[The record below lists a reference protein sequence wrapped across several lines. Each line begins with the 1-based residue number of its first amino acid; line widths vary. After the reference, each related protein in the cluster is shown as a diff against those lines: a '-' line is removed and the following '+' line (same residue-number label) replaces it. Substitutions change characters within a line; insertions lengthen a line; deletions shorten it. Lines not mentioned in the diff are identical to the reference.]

1 MAAGKSAKD
10 TDTAKGDAANGAE
23 HASIDDVKD
32 ILSGFGED
40 PLSFTDDEVP
50 ADDGPSP
57 IVDAIIAERDDL
69 KDKLLRA
76 LAETENLRKRAE
88 RDRRDAEVYGGTKL
102 ARDLLSVYDN
112 MVRAM
117 DAIDDELR
125 EKAAGLIEGL
135 ELTQKELVSAFG
147 KHRIE
152 KIEPEFGEKF
162 DPNLHQ
168 AMFEAPVPNA
178 AQGTIIQVMN
188 AGFTIG
194 ERLLR
199 PAQVGV
205 SSTPASQVNTPE
217 PTEDAG

>member
-1 MAAGKSAKD
+1 MASDKPRKP
-10 TDTAKGDAANGAE
+10 
-23 HASIDDVKD
+23 VKD
-32 ILSGFGED
+32 NEAVDITAEDFLDGFGED
-40 PLSFTDDEVP
+40 PMSFASEDD
-50 ADDGPSP
+50 ALDDNAPHPGVEAL
-57 IVDAIIAERDDL
+57 VDERDAL

-76 LAETENLRKRAE
+76 MADVENIRKRAE

-102 ARDLLSVYDN
+102 ARDLLPVYDN
-112 MVRAM
+112 MNRAL

-125 EKAAGLIEGL
+125 EKAGALIEGI
-135 ELTQKELVSAFG
+135 ELTQKELLSVFA

-178 AQGTIIQVMN
+178 PQGTVIQVMN
-188 AGFTIG
+188 AGFTIA
-194 ERLLR
+194 ERLIR

-205 SSTPASQVNTPE
+205 SSTPASQVTQP
-217 PTEDAG
+217 EDAAETD

>member
-1 MAAGKSAKD
+1 MASEKSAQKS
-10 TDTAKGDAANGAE
+10 AE
-23 HASIDDVKD
+23 KMEKKAHTSTEEVED
-32 ILSGFGED
+32 ILKGFAED
-40 PLSFTDDEVP
+40 PLSFAEDDTP
-50 ADDGPSP
+50 DDDGPSP

-76 LAETENLRKRAE
+76 LADAENVRKRAE

-102 ARDLLSVYDN
+102 ARDLLPVYDN
-112 MVRAM
+112 MIRAM
-117 DAIDDELR
+117 DSIDDELR
-125 EKAAGLIEGL
+125 EKASGLIEGI
-135 ELTQKELVSAFG
+135 ELTRKELVSTLA
-147 KHRIE
+147 KHRID

-178 AQGTIIQVMN
+178 PAGTIIQVMN

-205 SSTPASQVNTPE
+205 SSTPASAVKEDPE
-217 PTEDAG
+217 A